1 MFGIKNLKLVKELK
15 NIKPHLKWLQFSNTE
30 QNNQKEFFES
40 IVADNKFVKEDMK
53 IRAMVKDIIRKE
65 FGESIEKSKDYNFL
79 VDSVVHKLK
88 KQRLGKIEPLE

>member
-40 IVADNKFVKEDMK
+40 IIADNKFVKEDMK
-53 IRAMVKDIIRKE
+53 IRTMVKDIIRKE
-65 FGESIEKSKDYNFL
+65 FGESIEKSKDYDFL
-79 VDSVVHKLK
+79 VDSVVDKLK
-88 KQRLGKIEPLE
+88 KQQLGKIEPLE